1 MGHFIVLEQS
11 VDSHAGAGMHLS
23 GSWILDNLSLI
34 EHEIRDI
41 VIQSKTINLS
51 ASIQKLD
58 TAGALLIS
66 DLIEQTRQAIDTVQG
81 LEQWQ
86 IDLIQLVTSKAGD
99 KPDIQQPD
107 DVFTR
112 FFAFVGQKATA
123 AWQSNI
129 DLLTFL
135 GETVVTL
142 VRIILN
148 PQRLRMSSIVRHI
161 RETGIAAI
169 PIVSLIAFLI
179 SIVLAYQGAN
189 QLHRFGA
196 EIFTINLVA
205 VSVLREMGVLL
216 TAIMIAGRSG
226 SAFTAEIGVMKV
238 NEEIDAM
245 RIIGV
250 SPFEML
256 VIPRLIA
263 LVITLPLLTFVADI
277 MGLIGGGIIS
287 ETLLNIG
294 FEPYLDRFRMAVKM
308 KDFAV
313 GLIKA
318 PVFAFFIAIVGCMR
332 GMQVTGSAESVGRL
346 TTVSVVQSIFLVLLL
361 DALFSILFTKLGI

>member
-1 MGHFIVLEQS
+1 MAQFLILSQS
-11 VDSHAGAGMHLS
+11 VDSHSGASWRLTGDWVLEHLAP
-23 GSWILDNLSLI
+23 IA
-34 EHEIRDI
+34 EEIKHI
-41 VIQSKTINLS
+41 KSHNVTALS
-51 ASIQKLD
+51 ADIQKFD
-58 TAGALLIS
+58 TAGALLLT
-66 DLIEQTRQAIDTVQG
+66 DLLEQLRQAPQSVQG
-81 LEQWQ
+81 LQPWQ
-86 IDLIQLVTSKAGD
+86 LDLLQLVAGKAAG
-99 KPDIQQPD
+99 KPVLQQPD
-107 DVFTR
+107 DPFTR
-112 FFAFVGQKATA
+112 FFTFVGRKVLA
-123 AWQSNI
+123 AWQGNI

-142 VRIILN
+142 LRVITQ
-148 PQRLRMSSIVRHI
+148 PKRLRFSSIVRHI
-161 RETGIAAI
+161 HETGIAAI
-169 PIVSLIAFLI
+169 PIVALIAFLI
-179 SIVLAYQGAN
+179 SVVLAYQGAN
-189 QLHRFGA
+189 QLQRFGA

-263 LVITLPLLTFVADI
+263 LVITLPLLTFIADI

-294 FEPYLDRFRMAVKM
+294 FEPYLDRFRLAVKM
-308 KDFAV
+308 NDFWV

-318 PVFAFFIAIVGCMR
+318 PVFAFFIAMVGCMR

-361 DALFSILFTKLGI
+361 DAVFSILFTKLGI